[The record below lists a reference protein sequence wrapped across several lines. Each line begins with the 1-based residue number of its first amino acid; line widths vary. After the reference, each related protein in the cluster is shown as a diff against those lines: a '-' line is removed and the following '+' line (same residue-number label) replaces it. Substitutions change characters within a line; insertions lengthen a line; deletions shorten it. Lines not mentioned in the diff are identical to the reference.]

1 MSVPLLTETELAEAL
16 TELPDWT
23 RDGDVLTRTVQAPT
37 FLAGIELVHQV
48 AEAAEA
54 ANHHPD
60 IDIRWRKVA
69 FALSTHDSGGLTA
82 LDVELARKIDQFA
95 AKLG

>member
-1 MSVPLLTETELAEAL
+1 MSAPLLTETELAAAL

-37 FLAGIELVHQV
+37 FLAGIELVREV

-60 IDIRWRKVA
+60 IDIRWRKVT